1 MANVTETA
9 SFDAGVY
16 RIETTDPVIGGE
28 TGIANKG
35 LKNLANR
42 TTYLKE
48 HVDALE
54 EVVGEGARRN
64 YSHYEGLPALTAGQS
79 QDIAVPIAEQASA
92 DYYVMAT
99 IVTTAGSTVAQN
111 KLSFTVKS
119 KSTTSFLICL
129 TNNGAA
135 TSAAGARLEYIIFG
149 L

>member
-1 MANVTETA
+1 MANVAETA

-35 LKNLANR
+35 IKNLANR
-42 TTYLKE
+42 TLYLKG

-54 EVVGEGARRN
+54 AVVGEGARRN
-64 YSHYEGLPALTAGQS
+64 YSHYEALPALTAGQS
-79 QDIAVPIAEQASA
+79 LDVNIPIPEQESA

-99 IVTTAGSTVAQN
+99 IVTTVGSTVAQN
-111 KLSFTVKS
+111 KLSFTVKN
-119 KSTTSFLICL
+119 KTTTAFLICL